1 MTPPSQKHRKIGF
14 YLEGGEGGVLTW
26 NFTIRPEELIREEPS
41 RLTVQQTLGSA
52 WVDAFDRGVSTI
64 TLKGHTGWRGGFS
77 ADGAAQFENLRST
90 VFTQWHARRKAL
102 AEKGQDPEAVGLY
115 FADTLDRITARVAPK
130 TFTLRRSKDAP
141 LLMRYDV
148 SLLVLNDNAEPTSA
162 KDAIT
167 GALFNPLR
175 WLTAKLGLENLV
187 REIGEI
193 IKQVGQAYSAVKE
206 VVTQVCAFVQSCVRL
221 VLDVIDEVRSGIG
234 NLTAPIFSTVQMVA
248 QAAGNGFGILA
259 TGESAGAVKGLLMRA
274 ASTMNDIACTI
285 ANGFETGRT
294 FRSFDD
300 LYGASNC
307 SSTGGGRAWSTY
319 AEAERSPLQE
329 MFPPVASRVSVST
342 AGRNAIDT
350 LLRDP
355 LTIPSVAAS
364 QALAVLPSGVK
375 LR

>member
-14 YLEGGEGGVLTW
+14 YLEGGEGGVQTW

-52 WVDAFDRGVSTI
+52 WVDAFDRGVGTI
-64 TLKGHTGWRGGFS
+64 TLKGHTGWRGGFGG
-77 ADGAAQFENLRST
+77 DGATQFETLRST
-90 VFTQWHARRKAL
+90 IFTQWHARRASL
-102 AEKGQDPEAVGLY
+102 AAKGQDPEAVGLY

-130 TFTLRRSKDAP
+130 LFKLQRSKDAP

-148 SLLVLNDNAEPTSA
+148 SLLVLDDSA
-162 KDAIT
+162 GPAGSRDAIT

-175 WLTAKLGLENLV
+175 WLAAKLGLENL
-187 REIGEI
+187 IGEI
-193 IKQVGQAYSAVKE
+193 DQIVRQVAQVYASVKE
-206 VVTQVCAFVQSCVRL
+206 VVTQVCTFVRSGVQL
-221 VLDVIDEVRSGIG
+221 VLDVIDEIRSGIG
-234 NLTAPIFSTVQMVA
+234 TLTAPIFSTAQMVA

-259 TGESAGAVKGLLMRA
+259 AGEPASAVKGLLMRA

-285 ANGFETGRT
+285 ANGFETGRY

-300 LYGASNC
+300 LYGAGNC
-307 SSTGGGRAWSTY
+307 SSTGGGRPWSTY

-329 MFPPVASRVSVST
+329 MFPPVAARVSVST

-355 LTIPSVAAS
+355 LTIPSAAAF
-364 QALAVLPSGVK
+364 QALAVLPSGVR